1 MLKIRKDNVEKIV
14 SKGAYEET
22 YKKMGYT
29 IVPDET
35 KKAVS
40 YQKPSTKDVAD
51 KTPADDKSAK
61 DAE

>member
-29 IVPDET
+29 VVPSET
-35 KKAVS
+35 KKPMNF
-40 YQKPSTKDVAD
+40 QKPSTKDSVD
-51 KTPADDKSAK
+51 KTSDDDKSNK
-61 DAE
+61 DSE